1 MCLLRL
7 LRWIPAFAGM
17 TWRGFVF
24 MRKLAHDL
32 DNAGADAEG
41 AKGTQKAQ
49 RNPKILKK
57 HRGTDRV
64 CLLWLGL
71 IGLQFQFPC
80 VEGK

>member
-1 MCLLRL
+1 MLRL

-49 RNPKILKK
+49 RNPKILKN
-57 HRGTDRV
+57 TEAQIECV
-64 CLLWLGL
+64 CCGWG
-71 IGLQFQFPC
+71 
-80 VEGK
+80 

>member
-49 RNPKILKK
+49 KNTENPPSKDSK
-57 HRGTDRV
+57 
-64 CLLWLGL
+64 
-71 IGLQFQFPC
+71 
-80 VEGK
+80 EGS